1 MSDPL
6 VVSIPHS
13 IGKQEAIRRL
23 KSGMARMLSGVPLV
37 KFDEPTWVGD
47 QMSFRA
53 QALGQ
58 VASGTVDVGEDNVR
72 VAVTLP
78 LLLRRFASRV
88 LGGITQG
95 TRELLEKK

>member
-1 MSDPL
+1 MSEPL
-6 VVSIPHS
+6 VVSIPHFL
-13 IGKQEAIRRL
+13 GKQEAIHRL

-37 KFDEPTWVGD
+37 KFDEPSWIGD

-58 VASGTVDVGEDNVR
+58 VASGTVDVGDESVR
-72 VAVTLP
+72 VAVILP

-88 LGGITQG
+88 VGGITQG
-95 TRELLEKK
+95 TRGLLERN

>member
-1 MSDPL
+1 MSEPL

-13 IGKQEAIRRL
+13 LGKQEAIRRL

-37 KFDEPTWVGD
+37 KFDEPTWIGD

-53 QALGQ
+53 QTLGQ
-58 VASGTVDVGEDNVR
+58 VASGTVEVGDESVR
-72 VAVTLP
+72 VAVILP

-88 LGGITQG
+88 VGGITQG
-95 TRELLEKK
+95 TRGLLERK